1 MNKRTLANS
10 DKINGSSNLF
20 VDKVKLIDAF
30 KIIKFTSS
38 LKDSSPC
45 SRVRATTDSL
55 LLNTVLLISLIL
67 LRKIDR

>member
-30 KIIKFTSS
+30 KISKFTSS
-38 LKDSSPC
+38 LKDSSP
-45 SRVRATTDSL
+45 
-55 LLNTVLLISLIL
+55 
-67 LRKIDR
+67 